1 MTKRTLND
9 RVLKALKPAKAGKRY
24 DIMDASLPGFGV
36 RVTDKGTKTFT
47 LTKRFPGSDN
57 PTRRALGEYPAIGLA
72 EAREKAR
79 KWIDLIDRKIDPQVE
94 VERQRLAE
102 QRKRANSFAAVAE
115 DFIKNKLPN
124 ERRGAEVERDVRR
137 EFIPVWG
144 KRPIIEITALDVVN
158 VIRPIAR
165 RAPYQAHNCLGHIR
179 RLFGWAID
187 QHAYGIESSPV
198 DRLKPRSI
206 IGEKQ
211 PRSRILSDD
220 ELRAF
225 WRATGRMGYPYGSIG
240 RLLLLCGQR
249 HHEVSEVPWSE
260 VDLGKAT
267 WTIDQ
272 ARFKSSF
279 THTVPLTPDM
289 LSILGRLPRFKRG
302 EFVFSTTAGEKPTV
316 ISDKIKE
323 KIDARMLHMLRAMA
337 RMRGEDPSKVEL
349 RPWVMHDL
357 RRTVRSHLS
366 ALRIPDHVAE
376 MVIGHGR
383 KGLQRVYDQHRYQIE
398 MREALTLWAA
408 RLRDIV
414 EPPPANVVEISRA
427 RA

>member
-9 RVLKALKPAKAGKRY
+9 RVLRALKPAKAGKRY
-24 DIMDASLPGFGV
+24 DVIDAQLPGFGV

-47 LTKRFPGSDN
+47 LTKRFPGSAN

-79 KWIDLIDRKIDPQVE
+79 KWIDLIGRKIDPQVE
-94 VERQRLAE
+94 VEHQRLAE

-115 DFIKNKLPN
+115 DFIQNKLPS
-124 ERRGAEVERDVRR
+124 ERKGPEVERDIRR

-144 KRPIIEITALDVVN
+144 KRPIIEITPLDVIN
-158 VIRPIAR
+158 VIKPIAK

-179 RLFGWAID
+179 RLFGWAVD

-198 DRLKPRSI
+198 DRLKPKSL

-211 PRSRILSDD
+211 SRSRILSDD

-225 WRATGRMGYPYGSIG
+225 WRATGEMGYPFGSIG
-240 RLLLLCGQR
+240 RMLLLTGQR
-249 HHEVSEVPWSE
+249 HHEVSEAPWSE
-260 VDLGKAT
+260 FDLDKDL
-267 WTIDQ
+267 WSISQ
-272 ARFKSSF
+272 ARFKSDMP
-279 THTVPLTPDM
+279 HAVPLTADVLGLLGELPRFQSGDHAFSTTFGKKPTTISNKVKAELDRRM
-289 LSILGRLPRFKRG
+289 SSILGKD
-302 EFVFSTTAGEKPTV
+302 SQ
-316 ISDKIKE
+316 
-323 KIDARMLHMLRAMA
+323 
-337 RMRGEDPSKVEL
+337 
-349 RPWVMHDL
+349 PWVIHDI
-357 RRTVRSHLS
+357 RRTMRSHLS

-383 KGLQRVYDQHRYQIE
+383 KGLQRVYDQHRYEAE

-414 EPPPANVVEISRA
+414 DPPPANVVAIKKA